1 MLKSQYLFDEWAFKT
16 LLLSLAE
23 FILNNPKSNKPQ
35 FRPMID
41 YRSDT
46 FTKPTPGMLQAM
58 FNAEVGDDVFGE
70 DPSVNKLEA
79 LSAEMF
85 GMEAGLFCP
94 TGTMTNQVAIKCHT
108 QPGDEVIC
116 DKVSHV
122 YIYEGG
128 GIAFNSG
135 AQVKP
140 IDGDRG
146 RITAEQ
152 VMEAINPD
160 DVHRTRTRLVSL
172 ENTAN
177 RGGGSC
183 YDFTDIQSI
192 KEACLINNLK
202 LHLDGARLFNA
213 LVAKNETP
221 KQYGEVFDS
230 ISICLSKGLGT
241 PIGSVLLGKKDFIKQ
256 ARRVRKVFGGG
267 MRQAGFMAATG
278 IYALEHHIQR
288 LEIDHSNAKQV
299 AEALLKKEFTGKM
312 LPVETNIIIFEV
324 RDETYTAKSLAEAFK
339 KYDILVIPISPT
351 QIRMV
356 FHLDITEQMVKQ
368 TLDAITDL

>member
-1 MLKSQYLFDEWAFKT
+1 
-16 LLLSLAE
+16 
-23 FILNNPKSNKPQ
+23 
-35 FRPMID
+35 MID

-58 FNAEVGDDVFGE
+58 FTAEVGDDVFGE
-70 DPSVNKLEA
+70 DPSVNKLES
-79 LSAEMF
+79 LSAGMF

-94 TGTMTNQVAIKCHT
+94 SGTMTNQIAIKCHT

-116 DKVSHV
+116 DKLSHV

-135 AQVKP
+135 AQVKALE
-140 IDGDRG
+140 GERG
-146 RITAEQ
+146 RVTAEQ
-152 VMEAINPD
+152 VLEAINAE
-160 DVHRTRTRLVSL
+160 DVHKPHTSLVSL

-183 YDFTDIQSI
+183 YDFTDIQKI
-192 KEACLINNLK
+192 KEVCLLNNLK

-213 LVAKNETP
+213 IVSCNETP

-241 PIGSVLLGKKDFIKQ
+241 PVGSVLLGDKDFIKK

-267 MRQAGFMAATG
+267 MRQAGFMAAAGT
-278 IYALEHHIQR
+278 YALENHIER
-288 LEIDHSNAKQV
+288 LEVDHIHARQV

-324 RDETYTAKSLAEAFK
+324 VDETYSAKSLAKEFK
-339 KYDILVIPISPT
+339 KYDILVMPVSPT

-356 FHLDITEQMVKQ
+356 FHLDVTEQMVKQ
-368 TLDAITDL
+368 TLDAIIDL

>member
-1 MLKSQYLFDEWAFKT
+1 
-16 LLLSLAE
+16 
-23 FILNNPKSNKPQ
+23 
-35 FRPMID
+35 MID

-58 FNAEVGDDVFGE
+58 FTAEVGDDVFGE
-70 DPSVNKLEA
+70 DPSVNKLES
-79 LSAEMF
+79 LSAGMF

-94 TGTMTNQVAIKCHT
+94 SGTMTNQIAIKCHT

-116 DKVSHV
+116 DKLSHV

-135 AQVKP
+135 AQVKAL
-140 IDGDRG
+140 DGERG
-146 RITAEQ
+146 RVTAEQ
-152 VMEAINPD
+152 VLEAINPE
-160 DVHRTRTRLVSL
+160 DVHKPHTSLLSL

-183 YDFTDIQSI
+183 YDFTDIQKI
-192 KEACLINNLK
+192 KEVCLLNNLK

-213 LVAKNETP
+213 IVSCNETP

-241 PIGSVLLGKKDFIKQ
+241 PVGSVLLGDKDFIKK

-267 MRQAGFMAATG
+267 MRQAGFMAAAGT
-278 IYALEHHIQR
+278 YALENHIER
-288 LEIDHSNAKQV
+288 LEVDHIHARQV

-324 RDETYTAKSLAEAFK
+324 VDETYSAKSLAKEFK
-339 KYDILVIPISPT
+339 KYDILVMPVSPT

-356 FHLDITEQMVKQ
+356 FHLDVTEQMVKQ
-368 TLDAITDL
+368 TLDAIIDL